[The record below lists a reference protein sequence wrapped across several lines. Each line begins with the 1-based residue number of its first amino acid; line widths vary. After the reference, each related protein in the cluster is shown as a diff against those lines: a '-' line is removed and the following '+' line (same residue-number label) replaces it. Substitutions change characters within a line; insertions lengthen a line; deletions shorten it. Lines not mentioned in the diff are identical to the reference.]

1 MDEEKDLFGQETDL
15 EDAIKAF
22 MNSKPDDDDL
32 SDDEEVEAT
41 PEPEDE
47 TEEEVEDDEEGDEEE
62 YESDEDDEEG
72 EADPDEEADE
82 EGDEE
87 GDEAPVAPDEAEVV
101 VTVDGKEHRVSVKD
115 LKRLYGQEASLTQKS
130 QALANQRKAVEAQQQ
145 FTVQLLQSQYE
156 KAKAQ
161 ADKYKDVDL
170 YRASRELDDDEFQAL
185 KNAKEAAESE
195 VKALEETGREFVQR
209 AQQARQQILREQA
222 KESLKTITE
231 KIPEWSDELYGQ
243 IRTYAVSQG
252 LDADVVNEIVDPAAI
267 VMMRK
272 AMLYDQLKESKSKV
286 TKKAK
291 KAPKKV
297 VRKGDSRKVDAKTRK
312 LQLKRNIAAE
322 TGDVDDVAEL
332 FMAAM
337 QEE

>member
-15 EDAIKAF
+15 DDAIEAF
-22 MNSKPDDDDL
+22 MNSLPDDEGL
-32 SDDEEVEAT
+32 S
-41 PEPEDE
+41 EDE
-47 TEEEVEDDEEGDEEE
+47 DNEAIPENDEAEADEAEVEDEGDEEDD
-62 YESDEDDEEG
+62 ESDEDEEG

-82 EGDEE
+82 ASDDE
-87 GDEAPVAPDEAEVV
+87 DDAARIAPDEAEVV

-130 QALANQRKAVEAQQQ
+130 QALAAQRKVVETQQE
-145 FTVQLLQSQYE
+145 FTVQLLQKQYE

-170 YRASRELDDDEFQAL
+170 YRASRELDDEDFQAL
-185 KNAKEAAESE
+185 KNAKEATESE
-195 VKALEETGREFVQR
+195 VAALEQMGREFVQR

-222 KESLKTITE
+222 KEALKVITE
-231 KIPEWSDELYGQ
+231 KIPEWNDDLYGQ
-243 IRTYAVSQG
+243 IRTYAIGQG
-252 LDADVVNEIVDPAAI
+252 LDSDVVNEIVDPAAI

-272 AMLYDQLKESKSKV
+272 AMLYDQLKSAESKV
-286 TKKAK
+286 TKKVT

-297 VRKGDSRKVDAKTRK
+297 ARKGDSRRVDAKTK
-312 LQLKRNIAAE
+312 QLQSKRRIAAE

-332 FMAAM
+332 FMAAI